1 MEDILVSDDELVYL
15 IRQNNEEAK
24 RLLFLRYE
32 TFKRKILEK
41 TDYSLHRN
49 LDDNAIDSIYY
60 ESIMEAISNYEYEKG
75 YFFFFVKEV
84 FEKKLIAYYRK
95 YTYKSR
101 NEILLKDYDEEN
113 VNFELD
119 DSYTYQSDIVDFNLI
134 VNYIKEEDPLSYS
147 VLVMWLKGYRY
158 NEIGKYLG
166 IHEKKVYYLLN
177 KSIKIAKSKIKN
189 K

>member
-1 MEDILVSDDELVYL
+1 MEDILVSDYELIYL

-84 FEKKLIAYYRK
+84 FEKKQSIATGYFEVKYYDGYEDDGWYCPEITLNVIFYGTTHQVDTKDRDYLIP
-95 YTYKSR
+95 
-101 NEILLKDYDEEN
+101 KDD
-113 VNFELD
+113 
-119 DSYTYQSDIVDFNLI
+119 QI
-134 VNYIKEEDPLSYS
+134 
-147 VLVMWLKGYRY
+147 Y
-158 NEIGKYLG
+158 NNAG
-166 IHEKKVYYLLN
+166 
-177 KSIKIAKSKIKN
+177 
-189 K
+189 